1 MSGSGDV
8 VGVILILIGAAIS
21 LISAIGNVRLP
32 DVYTRSHAASKSS
45 TLGVLCTLVGTLLY
59 FVISDGYFSIRLI
72 LGIVFVFLTAPV
84 AAHVICRAAYRHQ
97 VPLAE
102 GTAQDE
108 LKDYY
113 MENENIDNKNTDNR
127 NIDNRS
133 IDNKNIDN
141 KANHIEKEVKL
152 QVTE

>member
-1 MSGSGDV
+1 MSGSGEV
-8 VGVILILIGAAIS
+8 VGAILILMGAIFS

-45 TLGVLCTLVGTLLY
+45 TLGVLCALVGALLY
-59 FVISDGYFSIRLI
+59 FLISDGFFSIRLI
-72 LGIVFVFLTAPV
+72 LGIIFVFLTAPV

-102 GTAQDE
+102 QSVQDE

-113 MENENIDNKNTDNR
+113 MEDEILKVEDKG
-127 NIDNRS
+127 S
-133 IDNKNIDN
+133 
-141 KANHIEKEVKL
+141 L
-152 QVTE
+152 VTQGK

>member
-1 MSGSGDV
+1 MPDLLKEVLLLSGSGEA
-8 VGVILILIGAAIS
+8 VGVILILIGAVFS

-45 TLGVLCTLVGTLLY
+45 TLGVLCTLVGTLMY
-59 FVISDGYFSIRLI
+59 FVITDGYFSIRLI
-72 LGIVFVFLTAPV
+72 LGIIFVFLTAPV

-102 GTAQDE
+102 GTAEDE

-113 MENENIDNKNTDNR
+113 MENENIEHK
-127 NIDNRS
+127 
-133 IDNKNIDN
+133 KNIND
-141 KANHIEKEVKL
+141 KANLIEKEVTL
-152 QVTE
+152 PVTE

>member
-1 MSGSGDV
+1 MSGSGEV
-8 VGVILILIGAAIS
+8 VGAILILIGAVFS

-45 TLGVLCTLVGTLLY
+45 TLGVLCALVGTLLY
-59 FVISDGYFSIRLI
+59 FLISDGYFSIRLI
-72 LGIVFVFLTAPV
+72 LGIFFVFLTAPV
-84 AAHVICRAAYRHQ
+84 AAHVICRAAYRHR

-102 GTAQDE
+102 GTAEDE

-113 MENENIDNKNTDNR
+113 MENEKVGEENKVNLE
-127 NIDNRS
+127 
-133 IDNKNIDN
+133 
-141 KANHIEKEVKL
+141 EKKHPL